1 MGVLVKS
8 VWVAWGVLR
17 RTLVVLL
24 IVSLFALNVASV
36 MVPAVA
42 SAMSTAVSAVTKVPS
57 VYSRLSSEISKKNK
71 ALLKASGA
79 LTRAGKE
86 IQFRDAGIKRLRGQV
101 TSMKGSIS
109 RATKSVRSRVAKD
122 AGRNVASVFGESI
135 PYVGVAVAA
144 GVTAYELK
152 DACDTMR
159 DMFTLEIAT
168 DTETEGL
175 AEVDRICGISV
186 PSKEQVWAAV
196 KASPKWAWNSAVAV
210 LPDVPDL
217 PAFPELSMPAVDWSW
232 RPWN

>member
-8 VWVAWGVLR
+8 VWVAWAALR
-17 RTLVVLL
+17 RTLVVLVIMGML
-24 IVSLFALNVASV
+24 ALNVASV

-42 SAMSTAVSAVTKVPS
+42 SAVSTAVSAITKAPT
-57 VYSRLSSEISKKNK
+57 VYSRLTGQIAKKNK
-71 ALLKASGA
+71 ALLKAASA
-79 LTRAGKE
+79 LTKAGDE
-86 IQFRDAGIKRLRGQV
+86 IHLRNVSLKRLQGQIAN
-101 TSMKGSIS
+101 MKSGVV
-109 RATKSVRSRVAKD
+109 RATKSVRRRVAKD

-144 GVTAYELK
+144 GVTAYELR
-152 DACDTMR
+152 DACETMR
-159 DMFTLEIAT
+159 DMFTLEVAT
-168 DTETEGL
+168 GTETEGL

-186 PSKEQVWAAV
+186 PSKEQVWAVV

-232 RPWN
+232 RPWE